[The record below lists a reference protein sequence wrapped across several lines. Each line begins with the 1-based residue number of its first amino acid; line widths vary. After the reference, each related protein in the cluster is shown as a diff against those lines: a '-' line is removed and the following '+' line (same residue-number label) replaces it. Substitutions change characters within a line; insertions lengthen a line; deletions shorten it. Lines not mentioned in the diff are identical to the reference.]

1 MNKTLLLIFAT
12 IVAIMPVFLVKK
24 YTATHNTIYLLF
36 AIICYLTLLY
46 MYILLFSEYTMA
58 SNYVLL
64 QIMQII
70 TVIVGSVILFNETLN
85 YVQIMGLIAGITSIY
100 LLA

>member
-1 MNKTLLLIFAT
+1 
-12 IVAIMPVFLVKK
+12 
-24 YTATHNTIYLLF
+24 
-36 AIICYLTLLY
+36 
-46 MYILLFSEYTMA
+46 MYILIFREYTMA

-70 TVIVGSVILFNETLN
+70 TVIIGSVVLFNETLN
-85 YVQIMGLIAGITSIY
+85 NMQIMGLITGITSIY

>member
-1 MNKTLLLIFAT
+1 MNKLLLLIFAT
-12 IVAIMPVFLVKK
+12 MVAIMPVFLVKQ

-46 MYILLFSEYTMA
+46 MYILIFREYTMA

-70 TVIVGSVILFNETLN
+70 TVIIGSVVLFNETLN
-85 YVQIMGLIAGITSIY
+85 NMQIMGLITGITSIY